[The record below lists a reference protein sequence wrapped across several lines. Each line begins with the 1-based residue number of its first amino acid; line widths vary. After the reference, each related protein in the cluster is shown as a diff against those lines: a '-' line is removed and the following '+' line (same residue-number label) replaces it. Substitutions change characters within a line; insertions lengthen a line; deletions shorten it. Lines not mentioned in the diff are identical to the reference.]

1 MSISRHPTA
10 FHVQFWPENS
20 WNNVL
25 PNFLKP
31 ILVFQNDRL
40 AWVAATALNL
50 PESHL
55 SVSYWSH
62 RPTIQPT
69 IVYNSIWNICKRISS
84 SSPGIVNLLQ
94 IIEKYCLVSTISN
107 SDPALQSDKDITGLW
122 LSAVVGVG
130 VDGVGVDDLC
140 GDGFCGDVVV
150 VRDVWLQQRV
160 QCDVMTVARTQL
172 RSPLITAAQ

>member
-1 MSISRHPTA
+1 MHRSG
-10 FHVQFWPENS
+10 QKNS

-69 IVYNSIWNICKRISS
+69 IVYNSIWNICKRISP
-84 SSPGIVNLLQ
+84 SSPCIVNLLK
-94 IIEKYCLVSTISN
+94 IIEKYCLMSTTVQLKLWQN
-107 SDPALQSDKDITGLW
+107 SRAKSYYFHSMTLAMIMIYDDYDG
-122 LSAVVGVG
+122 AVDVDVDSGGTSG
-130 VDGVGVDDLC
+130 VDGVVN
-140 GDGFCGDVVV
+140 VV
-150 VRDVWLQQRV
+150 VWLQ
-160 QCDVMTVARTQL
+160 CSVMRWQ
-172 RSPLITAAQ
+172 